1 MFKPCYGA
9 LKNSRAGS
17 FHLEGVG
24 IIKNGLHSVSK
35 SGLHLLI
42 SRVAARHL
50 WNKGSAAES
59 HRPLLLL
66 HEMPG
71 TRRVSLSQKVM
82 FFPLSLS
89 FFHAAAL
96 CEFYH
101 TMGRSAAKTHTA
113 FSAAPAESDNL
124 RAAVFSN
131 VKKQLGTGSY
141 RLFRGTKTHTR
152 ADDEL

>member
-1 MFKPCYGA
+1 MSRMCKPSHGA

-50 WNKGSAAES
+50 RNKGSAAES

-66 HEMPG
+66 HEM
-71 TRRVSLSQKVM
+71 L
-82 FFPLSLS
+82 
-89 FFHAAAL
+89 
-96 CEFYH
+96 
-101 TMGRSAAKTHTA
+101 
-113 FSAAPAESDNL
+113 
-124 RAAVFSN
+124 
-131 VKKQLGTGSY
+131 LGTVCLS
-141 RLFRGTKTHTR
+141 R
-152 ADDEL
+152 